1 MFESFRSVPA
11 SAAQSEESSTSRRR
25 FLRRGTLMGV
35 LAVPVIGSM
44 ASSAEAGPVQ
54 DRQRPGKTGLALRG
68 QFESIRAHENVHVTF
83 LVTELGSAA
92 RPKPQFKNLLQ
103 RDFRSFAAVSQALE
117 NTGVGAYL
125 NALPNITS
133 RAYVSAAG
141 SIALVEAR
149 HAGFLNN
156 FQGVKLTASPANAG
170 RDPSFDAPLTPAQVR
185 AAAGGF
191 IASLNGG
198 PPIDYTPGDD
208 ISILN
213 YALALEYLEA
223 DFYNI
228 NIPRF
233 F

>member
-1 MFESFRSVPA
+1 
-11 SAAQSEESSTSRRR
+11 
-25 FLRRGTLMGV
+25 MGV
-35 LAVPVIGSM
+35 LAVPVIGSL

-156 FQGVKLTASPANAG
+156 FQGVKLTASPAMRVG
-170 RDPSFDAPLTPAQVR
+170 IRPSTPRSRRLRSVPLPADSSPASTAAHPSITPR
-185 AAAGGF
+185 AMT
-191 IASLNGG
+191 S
-198 PPIDYTPGDD
+198 P
-208 ISILN
+208 S
-213 YALALEYLEA
+213 
-223 DFYNI
+223 
-228 NIPRF
+228 
-233 F
+233 